1 MKKPSISAKILLLS
15 TLCVVLSACVTH
27 EKKLSADI
35 DAKKIIDKAGPVVD
49 RTKQVGIQKIEYDK
63 IDADSR
69 RFFVEKSTADDFGN
83 LDPSS
88 LDPSD
93 KTMVSVN
100 FDKVDIHYALE
111 LLGQLL
117 DKNFVVGADVKG
129 VIDLRLKDVPWQTAL
144 SAILNAKGL
153 AFQSENGIIRIHERA
168 ALLAEDE
175 FFQKRIEKFRA
186 KKTLIDDVLPS
197 HTEIFRIFYA
207 DLNEL
212 KTQILTVLGEMSG
225 GAASKVVITANARQ
239 KSLIVKAPRDKMELI
254 DKLISS
260 MDKPVK
266 QVLIE
271 AFIVEAGSGFDK
283 ALGAQLGLDRRG
295 TIKGTNYQISGMQQG
310 RGVVQPGG
318 LTISQTDDDLFN
330 AGVAVTQSI
339 TGATSG
345 IGILLGST
353 NQLKLALTALE
364 ADSISRTVSNPK
376 VFTLDTVTAS
386 ISQGREISYQSA
398 SGDGSGGTTTQFKEA
413 ALKLDV
419 TPTVIGDGNVIL
431 EISLQ
436 KDNLGA
442 PEGDGTRPI
451 NTMDL
456 KTKLLVPDG
465 AIVVI
470 GGIYE
475 DAASENDSKTPG
487 LGDIPGIG
495 RLFRSDVDAN
505 SKNELL
511 IFISP
516 NVI

>member
-1 MKKPSISAKILLLS
+1 MKSPSISTKVLLIS
-15 TLCVVLSACVTH
+15 ALCVVLSACVTH

-49 RTKQVGIQKIEYDK
+49 RTKQVGIQKIEYNK

-93 KTMVSVN
+93 KTVVSVN

-111 LLGQLL
+111 LLAQLL

-168 ALLAEDE
+168 ALLAEDD

-310 RGVVQPGG
+310 RGVVQQGG